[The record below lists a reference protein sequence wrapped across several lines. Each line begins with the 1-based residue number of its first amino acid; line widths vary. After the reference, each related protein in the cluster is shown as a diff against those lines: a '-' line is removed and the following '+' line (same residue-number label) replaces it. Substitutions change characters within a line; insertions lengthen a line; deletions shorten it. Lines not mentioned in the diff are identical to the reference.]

1 MKREAVNPWDW
12 GLQWSINQAEIVTD
26 AKRHLHCSGQI
37 AVKPDAATDMGIA
50 VVSPGEMRGQ
60 MQCALDNVDA
70 VLKKAGMTRR
80 DLVSLRFFAT
90 DIDAFLEHYDVY
102 AGWIEEA
109 GIRPPQSLIGVSR
122 LVLPDIVVEIE
133 ATAAQ

>member
-1 MKREAVNPWDW
+1 MKREAINPWDW
-12 GLQWSINQAEIVTD
+12 GLQWSMNQAEVVSNAT
-26 AKRHLHCSGQI
+26 RHLHCSGQI
-37 AVKPDAATDMGIA
+37 AVKPDASTEMGIA

-70 VLKKAGMTRR
+70 VLNAAGMSRS
-80 DLVSLRFFAT
+80 DIVSLRFFAT

-102 AGWIEEA
+102 AGWIGPA
-109 GIRPPQSLIGVSR
+109 GIRPPQSLLGVSR
-122 LVLPDIVVEIE
+122 LVLPEIFVEIE